1 MNKYWSI
8 ISLMAAMA
16 VSAASAA
23 STPAG
28 TKIVNEATLTFSD
41 DTGKE
46 QPSIKSPPVT
56 TTVKA
61 VPSFVLTKNDESPDV
76 TKPDYTKPGQTNTAA
91 KPGDTIVFPYV
102 LTNTGNVPQESYDL
116 GNQAPDAP
124 SGVKPGTDVRYY
136 LTNPD
141 TDKNGVVSPTELTA
155 AGAGITSLSG
165 LDPDKA
171 INFFQIYTI
180 PTGATSA
187 DKYGA
192 DPTGTRK
199 PNAPFDNGAVITL
212 PIDANNSNT
221 ASVVRND
228 GGVIGPKGDPTAAG
242 GAQPYTP
249 QGETV
254 PITPDKDGKD
264 TQTAGAITTTTV
276 ITFTNTIQ
284 NNGNRPDTFTVVAD
298 PKDFPAGTKVELLN
312 LDGTP
317 FVKTPSTEPTK
328 TTDILVRVTLPAG
341 VSAPDPTKKPTVN
354 LEVTSG
360 NDPTKKDP
368 TKDIINLPGLKF
380 GDLTPGGTIDP
391 APVVPATPAPGKAD
405 PADPTAISVDPKIC
419 VTSSDAYLPMGVQNL
434 GTQPDR
440 FVVSGSAVITS
451 NAGVARTIT
460 VVYYTDTNA
469 NGKLDAGEPKL
480 ADVAGGQDVGI
491 LAPGAVA
498 KLVAVIAV
506 PCDSAKGTYTVTQNV
521 KSVDPTDPTKPG
533 TGLVGTD
540 TNDTVKVGGNGQTPT
555 IEKAVD
561 KKDAAPG
568 EILTY
573 TIVGTNKTNS
583 NVTKAV
589 IKDTVPSDTKPGNV
603 YNTSYVSVSAT
614 STSSGTVLYSADGTN
629 WSKAAPATATTVY
642 VGVDTNGDTNI
653 TTADILKPGETIN
666 VIFKVKVN

>member
-8 ISLMAAMA
+8 VSLMAALA

-23 STPAG
+23 GTPAG
-28 TKIVNEATLTFSD
+28 TVIKNEATLTFSD
-41 DTGKE
+41 DTGKNE
-46 QPSIKSPPVT
+46 KTITSLPVT

-116 GNQAPDAP
+116 GNQAPDAA

-141 TDKNGVVSPTELTA
+141 TNNDGVVSPAELTA

-171 INFFQIYTI
+171 INFFQIYTV
-180 PTGATSA
+180 PAGATSA

-199 PNAPFDNGAVITL
+199 PNALDKGAVITL

-228 GGVIGPKGDPTAAG
+228 GGVIGPKADPTAAG
-242 GAQPYTP
+242 GAQPYQT
-249 QGETV
+249 GDTV
-254 PITPDKDGKD
+254 PVTVTPDRDGKD
-264 TQTAGAITTTTV
+264 TQTANATTTTTV
-276 ITFTNTIQ
+276 ITFTNTIK
-284 NNGNRPDTFTVVAD
+284 NNGNRPDTFTVTAT
-298 PKDFPAGTKVELLN
+298 PQDFPAGSKVELLN
-312 LDGTP
+312 PDGTP
-317 FVKTPSTEPTK
+317 FTKTPSTDPTK

-368 TKDIINLPGLKF
+368 TKDIVNLPGLKF
-380 GDLTPGGTIDP
+380 GDLSPAGGIDP
-391 APVVPATPAPGKAD
+391 TPVTPATPAPGKAD
-405 PADPTAISVDPKIC
+405 PTDPTAISVDPKIC

-451 NAGVARTIT
+451 NAGVAKTIN

-480 ADVAGGQDVGI
+480 ADVAGGQDVGT

-533 TGLVGTD
+533 TGLAGTD

-555 IEKAVD
+555 ITKAVD
-561 KKDAAPG
+561 LAEAKPG
-568 EILTY
+568 DILTY
-573 TIVGTNKTNS
+573 TIQGKNTTNS
-583 NVTKAV
+583 NVTKAIV
-589 IKDTVPSDTKPGNV
+589 KDVLPA
-603 YNTSYVSVSAT
+603 NTTYSVLSAT
-614 STSSGTVLYSADGTN
+614 STSTGKVLYSNDGTV
-629 WSKAAPATATTVY
+629 WTAAAPATATTVY
-642 VGVDTNGDTNI
+642 VGVDTNADGNI
-653 TTADILKPGETIN
+653 TVADILKPGETID
-666 VIFKVKVN
+666 VTLKVKVN